1 MATIFWL
8 FARCGMNAPLRD
20 WEILIMIWVD
30 LWYAAAFW
38 AVRKM
43 GKQLDEKNKED
54 EDASSNKH
62 G

>member
-1 MATIFWL
+1 MCVLFWL
-8 FARCGMNAPLRD
+8 YLKFIAHAPLRD

-43 GKQLDEKNKED
+43 GKQLDEEGEEKC
-54 EDASSNKH
+54 
-62 G
+62 